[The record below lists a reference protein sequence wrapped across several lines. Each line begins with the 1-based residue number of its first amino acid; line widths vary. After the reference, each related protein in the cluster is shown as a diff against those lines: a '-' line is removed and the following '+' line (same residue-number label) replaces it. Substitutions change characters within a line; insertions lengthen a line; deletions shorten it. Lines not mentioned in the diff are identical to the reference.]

1 MEGSVL
7 LHSHPRNESE
17 SSDEYQSDSDASD
30 SSGELLSSNVGVQYK
45 AVKVTSDQ
53 RFDDYSKASDYETVR
68 NKYFTPEITKHSIL
82 VETQN
87 HKTEITNSN
96 FVVDFTD
103 HNVNDTSGYDA
114 FDNVIGFRL
123 IKAGVP
129 NREYHIT
136 DHNKTLTFTF
146 VAGANSISKLVD
158 LVPGIYTF
166 ASMASH
172 LKSKM
177 REVVGG
183 SNPTITVT
191 ANTLTSTFTF
201 NSGDTS
207 KIGFDFSENG
217 TNLPKILGFP
227 KQSVISPATSVTST
241 ISADFSVHYIDIVID
256 EIPYIACKRNARG
269 RHVIDRIGL
278 YASQGSLNYY
288 ENKQLLHQNYF
299 GPMKLSKLTISILDD
314 HGNPYLSEESDYF
327 FEFEITILN
336 RV

>member
-30 SSGELLSSNVGVQYK
+30 SSGELLSSNIGVQYK
-45 AVKVTSDQ
+45 AIKVTSDQ
-53 RFDDYSKASDYETVR
+53 RFEDYTKALDYETVR

-82 VETQN
+82 VETHNHQTDITN
-87 HKTEITNSN
+87 HK

-103 HNVNDTSGYDA
+103 HRVNHTSGYEA

-123 IKAGVP
+123 IKAGIP

-136 DHNKTLTFTF
+136 SENKTLTFSF
-146 VAGANSISKLVD
+146 GGSHKQKD

-166 ASMASH
+166 TSMAAH
-172 LKSKM
+172 LQSKM
-177 REVVGG
+177 REAVGG
-183 SNPTITVT
+183 NNTTITVT

-201 NSGDTS
+201 DSGDSTNI
-207 KIGFDFSENG
+207 KFDFSNNHNH

-227 KQSVISPATSVTST
+227 KHSVIGPATSLTST
-241 ISADFSVHYIDIVID
+241 IIPDFSVHYIDVVID
-256 EIPYIACKRNARG
+256 EIPYIACKRNAHG

-278 YASQGSLNYY
+278 YASQGALNYY

-299 GPMKLSKLTISILDD
+299 SPMKLSKLTISILDD
-314 HGNPYLSEESDYF
+314 HGNPYLSEESDLF

>member
-7 LHSHPRNESE
+7 LDSIPRNESE

-30 SSGELLSSNVGVQYK
+30 SSGELLSSNIGVQYK
-45 AVKVTSDQ
+45 AIKVTSDQ
-53 RFDDYSKASDYETVR
+53 RFEDYSKASDYETVR

-82 VETQN
+82 VETHN
-87 HKTEITNSN
+87 HNKEITNHN

-103 HNVNDTSGYDA
+103 HNVNHTSGYEA

-136 DHNKTLTFTF
+136 TENKTLTFSFGGSNKT
-146 VAGANSISKLVD
+146 VD

-172 LKSKM
+172 LQDRMNSHGDVSSVTVASDTTTSK
-177 REVVGG
+177 
-183 SNPTITVT
+183 
-191 ANTLTSTFTF
+191 FTF
-201 NSGDTS
+201 SHSGTA
-207 KIGFDFSENG
+207 IGFDFTNIE
-217 TNLPKILGFP
+217 TNLSKILGFP
-227 KQSVISPATSVTST
+227 KSSISAARSVTST
-241 ISADFSVHYIDIVID
+241 IIPDFSVHYIDVVID
-256 EIPYIACKRNARG
+256 EIPYIACKRNAHG

-299 GPMKLSKLTISILDD
+299 TPMKLSRLTISILDD
-314 HGNPYLSEESDYF
+314 HGNSYLSEESDYF

>member
-53 RFDDYSKASDYETVR
+53 RFDDYSKASDYETLR

-82 VETQN
+82 VETHN
-87 HKTEITNSN
+87 HHIAITNHN
-96 FVVDFTD
+96 FVVDFTN
-103 HNVNDTSGYDA
+103 HNVNHTSGYEA

-123 IKAGVP
+123 IKAGIP

-136 DHNKTLTFTF
+136 DHNKTLTFSF
-146 VAGANSISKLVD
+146 GGGPDKQKD
-158 LVPGIYTF
+158 LDPGIYTF
-166 ASMASH
+166 ASMATH
-172 LKSKM
+172 LQSKM
-177 REVVGG
+177 REAVGG
-183 SNPTITVT
+183 NNTTITVT
-191 ANTLTSTFTF
+191 SNALTSTFTF
-201 NSGDTS
+201 KSGDTN
-207 KIGFDFSENG
+207 KIGFNFSGNG

-227 KQSVISPATSVTST
+227 KSSIPPATSVTST
-241 ISADFSVHYIDIVID
+241 IIPDFSVHYIDVVID
-256 EIPYIACKRNARG
+256 EIPYIACKRNAHG

-278 YASQGSLNYY
+278 YASQGTLNYY

-299 GPMKLSKLTISILDD
+299 TPMKLSKLTISIIDD